1 MDKAEQQS
9 HYFPEGCHEIIT
21 GDKYFIATESMEIA
35 VKPGKVGVFM
45 VGGGAAGYRYYS
57 GGASGYFKYQVVDV
71 VNDNARI
78 NIGVGGGGVSHTNN
92 DILSHLR
99 VFIAGLR

>member
-35 VKPGKVGVFM
+35 VKAGK

-78 NIGVGGGGVSHTNN
+78 NIGVGGGGVSHTNDN
-92 DILSHLR
+92 ILHH
-99 VFIAGLR
+99 